1 MFETQLE
8 RNRKGNSLFYYSL
21 SRLLSMTPL
30 CSHNSHH
37 LPVLYI
43 SQTCLCDLALS
54 SYFTH
59 AYCFLN
65 PEPAS
70 FYSKYSLE
78 THDSVF
84 EYLQYN
90 CCPAAYSFLDWV

>member
-43 SQTCLCDLALS
+43 SQTCPCDLALS